1 MATDYGVDVRAADDL
16 PDPEL
21 LASGETNVAHA
32 LARRLLQDP
41 SANEDVGEEEP
52 YACLDLRDYLGKRI
66 TTQEQRDLEA
76 ACERCCSEDPRVETV
91 TVSISFADRILTAEV
106 SGTGTE
112 GPFDLVI
119 SVDAVTGARLV
130 VNRA

>member
-1 MATDYGVDVRAADDL
+1 MATDYGTDVRAADDL
-16 PDPEL
+16 PDPEA

-32 LARRLLQDP
+32 ITRRLLQDP
-41 SANEDVGEEEP
+41 SANEDVGDEEP
-52 YACLDLRDYLGKRI
+52 YACLDLRDYLGKRVLP
-66 TTQEQRDLEA
+66 TERRDLEA
-76 ACERCCSEDPRVETV
+76 ACERCIAEDPRVETV
-91 TVSISFADRILTAEV
+91 SVSISFSGGVLTAAV

-112 GPFDLVI
+112 GPFDLVL